1 MSSALEA
8 ILGGAPAAAGG
19 ADAPPAIPDPEPH
32 LATPDSGA
40 ASGDSAPVAAPP
52 SGGDEVSTLQ
62 DLLGL
67 TRQYLEIGSVQPD
80 EAVKMKKV
88 ELIVHEL
95 LAANQKQQDS
105 VSGANPALRKVL
117 ASGG

>member
-8 ILGGAPAAAGG
+8 ILGGGGAAAPGG
-19 ADAPPAIPDPEPH
+19 DLPPAMPDPEPH
-32 LATPDSGA
+32 LAAPEGGA
-40 ASGDSAPVAAPP
+40 AGSAPDDAAPP
-52 SGGDEVSTLQ
+52 SGDEVSTLQ

-67 TRQYLEIGSVQPD
+67 TRSYLEIPSVQPD